1 MERSYL
7 QVSSAL
13 HLTGTLEQGPTGL
26 VLRTDGGATWELDA
40 TRKARKLVGARIK
53 IIGQRSGFNGLV
65 YDQIW
70 RAGEPRPRNFRLR
83 PEFLIAA
90 AFVAYGL
97 YATIAGM
104 VRWLA

>member
-1 MERSYL
+1 M
-7 QVSSAL
+7 SSAQ
-13 HLTGTLEQGPTGL
+13 HLIGTLEQGPTGL

-40 TRKARKLVGARIK
+40 TRKARKLVGARVEIV
-53 IIGQRSGFNGLV
+53 GQRSEFNGLV

-70 RAGEPRPRNFRLR
+70 RAGEPRPRSFRLR
-83 PEFLIAA
+83 LEFLIAA

-104 VRWLA
+104 VRWLG